1 MKIGVA
7 FQQLTAEAKV
17 AQATKTGV
25 ISAMQ
30 RLGLNFCEIP
40 FTQHFVNDIKCT
52 NVDIIFNAMH
62 GKFGEDGYIQT
73 ILNALQVPYTHSGAY
88 ASQIGMNKII
98 TNLYAKA
105 CGIPTMESH
114 TILKNSLLN
123 EKYNIAKKS
132 VIKPVNGGSSVATF
146 ILNEGEILSNA
157 QKEEVANYV
166 DGNLFMIEEY
176 FAGEEVC
183 IGILENK
190 AIGSCKIKPAE
201 EFYSYNAKYHSK
213 ETIYETPANIS
224 PQLHAKLM
232 SDALS
237 LHNAIGAKVISRVDF
252 IVNNNEY
259 KLLEINTH
267 PGMTATSLIPKIC
280 KNAGLEY
287 DDIIQKLIN
296 QAEFERIFA

>member
-1 MKIGVA
+1 MKIGVV
-7 FQQLTAEAKV
+7 FSQSTAEAKV
-17 AQATKTGV
+17 AQATKNGITF
-25 ISAMQ
+25 AMQ

-40 FTQHFVNDIKCT
+40 FTQNFVDDVKLT
-52 NVDIIFNAMH
+52 KVDLIFNAMH

-73 ILNALQVPYTHSGAY
+73 VLNALQVPYTHSGVC
-88 ASQIGMNKII
+88 ASQIGMNKIL

-105 CGIPTMESH
+105 CGIPTMKSY
-114 TILKNSLLN
+114 TILKESLLN
-123 EKYNIAKKS
+123 GDYEITKKS

-146 ILNEGEILSNA
+146 ILNEGEILSSA
-157 QKEEVANYV
+157 QKQEVINYT

-176 FAGEEVC
+176 FQGEEVC

-190 AIGSCKIKPAE
+190 AVGSCKIKPAE

-213 ETIYETPANIS
+213 ETIYETPAGIS
-224 PQLHAKLM
+224 PQIHNKLM
-232 SDALS
+232 NDALS
-237 LHNAIGAKVISRVDF
+237 LHNSIGAKAISRVDF

-280 KNAGLEY
+280 KNADIEY
-287 DDIIQKLIN
+287 DNIVQKLIN
-296 QAEFERIFA
+296 QAEFERIIT